1 MQFMLFFFYI
11 PFFFRNFA
19 CFLALAALEEL

>member
-1 MQFMLFFFYI
+1 MQILLFFFRI